1 MAKKMFKQIKSETE
15 LYEASDLYT
24 KSEVDSMLGSP
35 MHYKGNV
42 PTVAALEAITEKQNG
57 DLYNVTAT
65 GKNYVWNAD
74 ENEWDDISGVVSL
87 TNYYTKDETNAA
99 FATKGELTTLSGTV
113 TNHTGNDAIH
123 VTQADKTAWNNKQAK
138 IEVSGILKGD
148 GTGGVSAAVAGTD
161 YVAPV
166 AGKGL
171 STEDYTSDEKTKLGG
186 IEAGAE
192 KNVIETVKV
201 NGTPLTPDS
210 NKAVD
215 IVKGNSSTYGVVKLT
230 SNVPMSLEDCDA
242 DTALNQE
249 VGYFIGQQ
257 MSGKQ
262 TKITANGILKGNGSG
277 GVSAAVAGTDYVAPS
292 ALNNYVPTSRKV
304 NNKAL
309 SADIELDGGDI
320 TTTYTHDDTVQVQTV
335 DEAFTRT
342 MTQIEG
348 VRTLANGKIANAVS
362 NVKVG
367 NTTISTSGEDTL
379 EIVGSGSV
387 TVTPDATN
395 KKITISSSSAVT
407 SVNGKTGAVVLG
419 ASDVGAAE
427 ETHTHAI
434 SDVTGLQTALN
445 AKANANEL
453 TITNGS
459 SSDKKTIQLKSG
471 TSQEVLV
478 AHQDISGKVDKS
490 TLTEYLTTNPTT
502 GVLKA
507 FPTEN
512 YSIEELVIHYN
523 NLLTALRNM
532 IGTLS

>member
-24 KSEVDSMLGSP
+24 KLEVDSMLGSP

-42 PTVAALEAITEKQNG
+42 PTVAALEAITEKKNG

-74 ENEWDDISGVVSL
+74 EAEWDDISGVVSL
-87 TNYYTKDETNAA
+87 TNYYTKDETKAE

-113 TNHTGNDAIH
+113 TNHTGDGTIH
-123 VTQADKTAWNNKQAK
+123 VTQADKTAWNGKQAK
-138 IEVSGILKGD
+138 IEVSGILKGN
-148 GTGGVSAAVAGTD
+148 GSGGVSAAVAGTD

-171 STEDYTSDEKTKLGG
+171 STEDYTTADKQKLDG

-192 KNVIETVKV
+192 ENVIESIKIDNTTLTPSSKTVTIPKGDTTTLGAVKLVTNVHADLSEVDPDAAISEMTGYLIGQSV
-201 NGTPLTPDS
+201 NG
-210 NKAVD
+210 
-215 IVKGNSSTYGVVKLT
+215 
-230 SNVPMSLEDCDA
+230 
-242 DTALNQE
+242 
-249 VGYFIGQQ
+249 
-257 MSGKQ
+257 KQ
-262 TKITANGILKGNGSG
+262 AKITANGILKGNGNGS
-277 GVSAAVAGTDYVAPS
+277 VSAAVAGTDYVAPS

-309 SADIELDGGDI
+309 TSDIDLDGSDI
-320 TTTYTHDDTVQVQTV
+320 TTSYTHDDQVLVQTV
-335 DEAFTRT
+335 DEAFGRT
-342 MTQIEG
+342 MTQLEG

-362 NVKVG
+362 KVKVG
-367 NTTISTSGEDTL
+367 NTTISTTGEDTL

-459 SSDKKTIQLKSG
+459 SSDKKTIQLKTG

-478 AHQDISGKVDKS
+478 AHQNISGKVDKS

-507 FPTEN
+507 FPDKN
-512 YSIEELVIHYN
+512 YSIEELVTHYN

-532 IGTLS
+532 VGTLS

>member
-24 KSEVDSMLGSP
+24 KGEVDNKIGSAI
-35 MHYKGNV
+35 HYKGSKATYADLPSTGQQV
-42 PTVAALEAITEKQNG
+42 G
-57 DLYNVTAT
+57 DMWNIKAT
-65 GKNYVWNAD
+65 GKNYVWA
-74 ENEWDDISGVVSL
+74 ENPEMKDPPEPGWDDISTTVDLS
-87 TNYYTKDETNAA
+87 NYYTKGDADAA

-123 VTQADKTAWNNKQAK
+123 VTQADKTAWNGKQAK

-171 STEDYTSDEKTKLGG
+171 STEDYTTAEKTKLNG

-192 KNVIETVKV
+192 ENVIETIKIDS
-201 NGTPLTPDS
+201 TTLTPS
-210 NKAVD
+210 NKTVT
-215 IVKGNSSTYGVVKLT
+215 IPKGGENTLGAVKLVT
-230 SNVPMSLEDCDA
+230 NVHANLSEVDPDA
-242 DTALNQE
+242 AISEMT
-249 VGYFIGQQ
+249 GYLIGQ
-257 MSGKQ
+257 SVNNKQ
-262 TKITANGILKGNGSG
+262 AKITASGILKGNGSG
-277 GVSAAVAGTDYVAPS
+277 SVSAAVAGTDYVAPS
-292 ALNNYVPTSRKV
+292 ALDNYVPTSRTV
-304 NNKAL
+304 NSKAL
-309 SADIELDGGDI
+309 SANIELDGGDI
-320 TTTYTHDDTVQVQTV
+320 TTTYQHGDTMNVQTV
-335 DEAFTRT
+335 DEAFTST

-395 KKITISSSSAVT
+395 KKLTISSSSAVT
-407 SVNGKTGAVVLG
+407 SVNTKTGAVVLT
-419 ASDVGAAE
+419 AADVGAAAS
-427 ETHTHAI
+427 THSHAI
-434 SDVTGLQTALN
+434 SDVTNLQSTLN
-445 AKANANEL
+445 
-453 TITNGS
+453 
-459 SSDKKTIQLKSG
+459 
-471 TSQEVLV
+471 
-478 AHQDISGKVDKS
+478 GKVDKS
-490 TLTEYLTTNPTT
+490 TLTTYLTTDSST

-507 FPTEN
+507 FPETN
-512 YSIEELVIHYN
+512 YSIEELVTHYN

-532 IGTLS
+532 VGTLS

>member
-1 MAKKMFKQIKSETE
+1 MSTMFKQIKSET
-15 LYEASDLYT
+15 LMYDASELYT
-24 KSEVDSMLGSP
+24 KTEVDNMLGSP
-35 MHYKGNV
+35 MHYKGSV
-42 PTVAALEAITEKQNG
+42 ATVADLEAITDKQNG

-74 ENEWDDISGVVSL
+74 ENQWDDISGIVSL
-87 TNYYTKDETNAA
+87 ADYYTKEQTNAA

-123 VTQADKTAWNNKQAK
+123 VTQADKTAWNGKQAK

-171 STEDYTSDEKTKLGG
+171 STEDYTTAEKTKLNG

-192 KNVIETVKV
+192 ENVIETIKIDS
-201 NGTPLTPDS
+201 TTLTPS
-210 NKAVD
+210 NKTVT
-215 IVKGNSSTYGVVKLT
+215 IPKGGENTLGAVKLVT
-230 SNVPMSLEDCDA
+230 NVHANLSEVDPDA
-242 DTALNQE
+242 AISEMT
-249 VGYFIGQQ
+249 GYLIGQ
-257 MSGKQ
+257 SVNNKQ
-262 TKITANGILKGNGSG
+262 AKITASGILKGNGSG
-277 GVSAAVAGTDYVAPS
+277 SVSAAVAGTDYVA
-292 ALNNYVPTSRKV
+292 
-304 NNKAL
+304 
-309 SADIELDGGDI
+309 
-320 TTTYTHDDTVQVQTV
+320 
-335 DEAFTRT
+335 
-342 MTQIEG
+342 
-348 VRTLANGKIANAVS
+348 NAVS
-362 NVKVG
+362 NIKVG
-367 NTTISTSGEDTL
+367 DTTISTSGQDTL

-387 TVTPDATN
+387 TVTPDAAN

-407 SVNGKTGAVVLG
+407 SVNGQTGAVTLD

-434 SDVTGLQTALN
+434 SDVTGLQDAIDD
-445 AKANANEL
+445 KANADEL

-478 AHQDISGKVDKS
+478 AHQNISGKVDKS
-490 TLTEYLTTNPTT
+490 TLTTYLTTDSST

-507 FPTEN
+507 FPDTN
-512 YSIEELVIHYN
+512 YSIEELVTHYN

-532 IGTLS
+532 VGTLS

>member
-1 MAKKMFKQIKSETE
+1 MAKTQFKQITSETE
-15 LYEASDLYT
+15 LYLASDLYT
-24 KSEVDSMLGSP
+24 KGEVDNKIGSAI
-35 MHYKGNV
+35 HYKGS
-42 PTVAALEAITEKQNG
+42 VAAYTDLPSTGQQVG
-57 DLYNVTAT
+57 DMWNVKAT
-65 GKNYVWNAD
+65 GKNYVWA
-74 ENEWDDISGVVSL
+74 ENPEMKDPPEPGWDDISTTVDLS
-87 TNYYTKDETNAA
+87 NYYTKNESNET

-123 VTQADKTAWNNKQAK
+123 VTQADKTAWSNKQAK
-138 IEVSGILKGD
+138 IEVNGILKGN

-171 STEDYTSDEKTKLGG
+171 STEDYTTDEKTKLDG

-201 NGTPLTPDS
+201 NGTALTPDS

-215 IVKGNSSTYGVVKLT
+215 IVKGDSSTYGVVKIT
-230 SNVPMSLEDCDA
+230 GNVPMSLDDCDA
-242 DTALNQE
+242 DTALNQQ
-249 VGYFIGQQ
+249 VGYYIGQ
-257 MSGKQ
+257 SVNGKQ
-262 TKITANGILKGNGSG
+262 AKITANGILKGNGNGS
-277 GVSAAVAGTDYVAPS
+277 VSAAVAGTDYVAPS

-309 SADIELDGGDI
+309 STDIELDGSDI

-362 NVKVG
+362 KVKVG

-395 KKITISSSSAVT
+395 KKLTISSSSAVT
-407 SVNGKTGAVVLG
+407 SVNSKTGAVVLT

-427 ETHTHAI
+427 STHTHAI
-434 SDVTGLQTALN
+434 TDVTNLQSTLN
-445 AKANANEL
+445 
-453 TITNGS
+453 
-459 SSDKKTIQLKSG
+459 
-471 TSQEVLV
+471 
-478 AHQDISGKVDKS
+478 GKVDKS
-490 TLTEYLTTNPTT
+490 TLTTYLTTDSST

-507 FPTEN
+507 FPTTN
-512 YSIEELVIHYN
+512 YTIEQLITHYN

-532 IGTLS
+532 VGTLS